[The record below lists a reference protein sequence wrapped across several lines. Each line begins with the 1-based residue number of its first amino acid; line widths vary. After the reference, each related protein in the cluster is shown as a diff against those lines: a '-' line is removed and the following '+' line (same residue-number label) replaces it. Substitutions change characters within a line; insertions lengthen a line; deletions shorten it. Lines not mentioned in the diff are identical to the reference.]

1 MVTAGGKNVA
11 PAEMEAHIQ
20 KIPGVGQVVVVGDAQ
35 PYLCALVTLDGEALD
50 ALRSAAGVTGETV
63 QDLAKQAAVHEFIEA
78 EVQSGCNTQ
87 VARYKTI
94 KKISV
99 LPVEFSIDGGE
110 LTPTMKI
117 KRNVVAKKYAE
128 QIDAFYA

>member
-1 MVTAGGKNVA
+1 M
-11 PAEMEAHIQ
+11 
-20 KIPGVGQVVVVGDAQ
+20 
-35 PYLCALVTLDGEALD
+35 
-50 ALRSAAGVTGETV
+50 
-63 QDLAKQAAVHEFIEA
+63 QDLAKQAAVHKFIEA
-78 EVQSGCNTQ
+78 EVQSGCNSQ
-87 VARYKTI
+87 VARYQAI

-99 LPVEFSIDGGE
+99 LPVEFSVDGGE